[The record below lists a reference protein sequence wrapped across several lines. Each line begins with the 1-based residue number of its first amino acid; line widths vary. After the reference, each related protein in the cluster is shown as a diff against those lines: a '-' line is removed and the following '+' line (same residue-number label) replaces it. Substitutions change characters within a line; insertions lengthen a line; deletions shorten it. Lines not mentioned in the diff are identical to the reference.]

1 MGENV
6 FRENKN
12 ALSAYTECGLND
24 NLLSS
29 RARPAANLL
38 LHGLDDRSGGLHR
51 LLLLLLLLGA
61 GSNQASCAGDGE
73 DSDVLHNSN

>member
-1 MGENV
+1 MGGNV
-6 FRENKN
+6 SRENKN

-51 LLLLLLLLGA
+51 LLLLLLLGA